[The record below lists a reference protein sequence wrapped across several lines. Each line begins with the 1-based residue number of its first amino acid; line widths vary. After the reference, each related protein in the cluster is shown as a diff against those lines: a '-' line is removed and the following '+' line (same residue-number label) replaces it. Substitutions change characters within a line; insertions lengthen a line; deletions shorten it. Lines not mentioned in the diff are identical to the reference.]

1 MRIAIPTPPLESID
15 ECVLRALHEDI
26 GSGDLSA
33 ELVPAD
39 GSSVALVVS
48 RERAVLCGTPW
59 FDRVFQHLDQGVG
72 IEWNVLDGDPIQP
85 NQRLCRI
92 EGPTRALLTGERT
105 ALNLLQC
112 LSGTASVTRAYAQ
125 AISGTGATLLDTR
138 KTLPGLRLAQ
148 KYAVRCGGGENHRV
162 GLFDAILIKENHI
175 IAAGS
180 IGEALARA
188 KRAHPEVKIEIEV
201 EDLEQL
207 KQAIEAGAEFVLLDN
222 FTLESLRAAVKMA
235 KGRARLE
242 ASGGFDL
249 ANIRQA
255 AETGVDYI
263 SVGALTKNARAVDL
277 SLRFES

>member
-1 MRIAIPTPPLESID
+1 MATPAPPWETID
-15 ECVLRALHEDI
+15 EHVRGALREDV
-26 GSGDLSA
+26 GGGDLSA
-33 ELVPAD
+33 GLLPAD
-39 GSSVALVVS
+39 AISKAWVVS
-48 RERAVLCGTPW
+48 RERAVLCGTLW
-59 FDRVFQHLDQGVG
+59 FERVFYHLDKRVKVRWRAVDGEQ
-72 IEWNVLDGDPIQP
+72 IEP

-222 FTLESLRAAVKMA
+222 FTLEALRGAVKMA
-235 KGRARLE
+235 KGRVWLE

-249 ANIRQA
+249 ASIRQA
-255 AETGVDYI
+255 AQTGVDYI

-277 SLRFES
+277 SLRFER

>member
-1 MRIAIPTPPLESID
+1 MATPAPPCESID
-15 ECVLRALHEDI
+15 ECVLRALREDV
-26 GSGDLSA
+26 GRGDLSA

-39 GSSVALVVS
+39 AHSSASVLC
-48 RERAVLCGTPW
+48 REAAVLCGTLW
-59 FDRVFQHLDQGVG
+59 FERVFYHLDQRVRIRWSAADSEE
-72 IEWNVLDGDPIQP
+72 IEP
-85 NQRLCRI
+85 NQHLCRI

-105 ALNLLQC
+105 ALNFLQC

-222 FTLESLRAAVKMA
+222 FTLEGLRAALEMA
-235 KGRARLE
+235 KAKARLE

-249 ANIRQA
+249 ASIRQV
-255 AETGVDYI
+255 AETGIDYI

-277 SLRFES
+277 SLRFEK